1 MKALLL
7 GAMLVGSCVL
17 PQVVPEARG
26 EFTATGTIAR
36 GELKSGFDASRV
48 VSPNLELA
56 RRTDGS
62 WGGRFSQAGSGLT
75 QALDVSVEGD
85 VVRGVDFLMRRER
98 AGERTIITGTFKAK
112 SFRFELWKDG
122 FSAHTTR
129 YSADFAGRQA
139 QPDGSI
145 RFGDEGALVMSGTAT
160 ALDPVAWPQ
169 LAFALFGAFY

>member
-1 MKALLL
+1 MKPLVLL
-7 GAMLVGSCVL
+7 GLLAGTCVL

-26 EFTATGTIAR
+26 EFHPTGAIAR
-36 GELKSGFDASRV
+36 GELKSTFDGARV

-75 QALDVSVEGD
+75 QAIDVSVERD

-98 AGERTIITGTFKAK
+98 QGERTVITGTFKAK

-122 FSAHTTR
+122 FSAHTAR
-129 YSADFAGRQA
+129 YSADFGGRQA

-145 RFGDEGALVMSGTAT
+145 RFGDEGSLVMSGDAV

-169 LAFALFGAFY
+169 LGFALFGAFY